1 MMQDWN
7 LVITVFQ
14 GGFKRAVRA
23 FRELG
28 RIERSPYHNVLVMAV
43 ENPVDLLDA
52 IERRSA
58 DDPALCDAISC
69 VAPASRCFDFETT
82 QEFCER
88 AKAIAFGWLPRLAN
102 QAFHVRVHGR
112 GLGRYLHTQDAERI
126 IDLLTALE
134 KEGVPGAVSF
144 VDPDAVI
151 AIDSVDHRAGM
162 ALWTR
167 DDLKRHP
174 LLRPG

>member
-1 MMQDWN
+1 MMMQDWN
-7 LVITVFQ
+7 VVITVFQ

-23 FRELG
+23 LQELG
-28 RIERSPYHNVLVMAV
+28 RIERSPYHRVLVMAV
-43 ENPVDLLDA
+43 ENPVLTRFHVSRLPRA
-52 IERRSA
+52 VSILRRRRSSANERRRSH
-58 DDPALCDAISC
+58 SN
-69 VAPASRCFDFETT
+69 R
-82 QEFCER
+82 
-88 AKAIAFGWLPRLAN
+88 LPRLAN

-112 GLGRYLHTQDAERI
+112 GFGRYLHTQDAERI
-126 IDLLTALE
+126 IDDMLLTALE
-134 KEGVPGAVSF
+134 KEGVSF

-174 LLRPG
+174 LLRPD